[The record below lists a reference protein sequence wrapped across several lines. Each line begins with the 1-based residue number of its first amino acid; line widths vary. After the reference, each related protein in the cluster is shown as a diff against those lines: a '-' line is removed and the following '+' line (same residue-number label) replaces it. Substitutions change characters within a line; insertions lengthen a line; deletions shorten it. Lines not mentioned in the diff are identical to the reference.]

1 MNELI
6 LHRVYRHFKGNY
18 YLVEDVALDS
28 ETEEEMVVYRK
39 LYGDGSLWV
48 RPKKMFLEEVDR
60 KKYPDADQ
68 KYRFELQEENW
79 SHI

>member
-18 YLVEDVALDS
+18 YLVEDVAIDS

-60 KKYPDADQ
+60 DKYPEANQ
-68 KYRFELQEENW
+68 KYRFEL
-79 SHI
+79 